1 MRLEE
6 CREHIDHIDTKILAL
21 LNRRAEIAKEIG
33 TLKLRSGLPI
43 VDPEREANILR
54 SICRDN
60 PGDLSDEAAAR
71 IYQQILLESRQIQLG
86 ISTEISRNGE
96 AVK

>member
-6 CREHIDHIDTKILAL
+6 CREHIDDIDTQILAL
-21 LNRRAEIAKEIG
+21 LNRRAEIAREIG

-43 VDPEREANILR
+43 VDAEREATVLR
-54 SICRDN
+54 GISRDN

-71 IYQQILLESRQIQLG
+71 IYRQILHESRQIQLS
-86 ISTEISRNGE
+86 ISAEISRNGE